1 MLTDLSIKNLM
12 RPDNRPDKR
21 TETPDGKISGL
32 YFVLQPSGAASWAV
46 RYRLDGKPKKLTL
59 GPFPAID
66 LTTARRRAQEALGD
80 LARGGDP
87 AAQKRAQKEA
97 RRAQQ
102 EVKDRVEDIAA
113 VFVEKHARRK
123 AGVLWAAETERL
135 LRVEIVPAFGATRL
149 GEITKGHV
157 HDLLDSLIDRGSPT
171 TANRALAVLKKLGN
185 WSVER
190 GIVTVSPFAG
200 IKPPALERARDR
212 ILSDDEIRIA
222 WRAFGTVGWPFG
234 DIAKLLLL
242 TGMRRDEVAEARW
255 TEIDLVGKTWA
266 IAKERSKNGLAHEI
280 PLSHTAIEILRGM
293 PRIGDKKDGFI
304 FTTNG
309 RTAVSGFSRAK
320 ESIDKAILAAMRE
333 ADEYAEAPA
342 GWVFHD
348 LRRTTASGM
357 AGLAIAPHV
366 VEAVLGHRSGTI
378 KGVAAVYN
386 RYSYAIERR
395 AALEAWS
402 RRLHEIVSGEKAEN
416 VVELAGAR
424 AS

>member
-1 MLTDLSIKNLM
+1 MATSPEVEIPLHK
-12 RPDNRPDKR
+12 
-21 TETPDGKISGL
+21 SG
-32 YFVLQPSGAASWAV
+32 P
-46 RYRLDGKPKKLTL
+46 
-59 GPFPAID
+59 
-66 LTTARRRAQEALGD
+66 
-80 LARGGDP
+80 
-87 AAQKRAQKEA
+87 KEA

-113 VFVEKHARRK
+113 VFVEKHAQRK

-135 LRVEIVPAFGATRL
+135 LQVEIVPAFGARRL

-200 IKPPALERARDR
+200 IKPPAPERARDR
-212 ILSDDEIRIA
+212 ILADDEIRIA

-255 TEIDLVGKTWA
+255 TEIDLVGKTWT
-266 IAKERSKNGLAHEI
+266 IAKERSKSGLAHEI
-280 PLSHTAIEILRGM
+280 PLSHTAIEILRGL

-320 ESIDKAILAAMRE
+320 ELDRQGDALS
-333 ADEYAEAPA
+333 AE
-342 GWVFHD
+342 GN
-348 LRRTTASGM
+348 RR
-357 AGLAIAPHV
+357 
-366 VEAVLGHRSGTI
+366 
-378 KGVAAVYN
+378 
-386 RYSYAIERR
+386 RR
-395 AALEAWS
+395 RGA
-402 RRLHEIVSGEKAEN
+402 RRLGFSRPQKISRQRHGRTRDCATC
-416 VVELAGAR
+416 R
-424 AS
+424 